1 MSSENVQVALSLLC
15 VAIRIGDAYYFA
27 LKHLFFLLQFGTY
40 ETIRRNR
47 FLHTKVG
54 EVTSN
59 KVRDNPKLF
68 VVIVI
73 ERSHIN
79 SLL

>member
-1 MSSENVQVALSLLC
+1 MSSGNVQVAQCLLC
-15 VAIRIGDAYYFA
+15 VAIRTGDAYYFP
-27 LKHLFFLLQFGTY
+27 LKQLFFVFQSGTY
-40 ETIRRNR
+40 EPIRRNR

-68 VVIVI
+68 VVTVI